1 MDTPQTKPTSAL
13 APFESRTFRSIWFAS
28 MSSNFGGL
36 IQGVGAAWMMTSI
49 SDSANMVALV
59 QASNTL
65 PIMVLSLFA
74 GAVADSF
81 NRRRVMLT
89 AQAFMLCVS
98 ATLALVAFSGLM
110 TPWLLLTFTFLVGCG
125 GALNNP
131 SWQASVGDIVPR
143 QHIGSAVALNSVGF
157 NITRSVGPAIGGAI
171 VATAGAAGAFFIN
184 ALSYTPL
191 LIVLL
196 RWKPETTVSA
206 LPRESLGSAIST
218 GLRYVAMSPNIGK
231 VLLRA
236 FIFGLSAV
244 SILALLPLVARDQ
257 VQGGPLTFGILLGAF
272 GVGAVCG
279 AIYLPRMRARLN
291 NEGMVRAGF
300 ASFAFCATITALSH
314 TVWLTG
320 FALMFG
326 GAAWV
331 NCMSLFNTTVQL
343 STPRWVVGRALS
355 LFQMSAFG
363 GMSLGSWIWGAT
375 TESYGLT
382 LALLCAAALMLI
394 GALVGMYVP
403 LPNRMEL
410 DLDPLGRWREPR
422 IAEDI
427 APRSGP
433 VAITVDYTIPEESRA
448 EFMEAMYD
456 RRRIRI
462 RDGARYWTLMRD
474 MENPTRWVET
484 FKVPTWIDYIRH
496 SQRATKSDAAIGD
509 RIRALNDP
517 NHPPKVSRML
527 VRQPRAVHADRPA
540 HGPMEVHH

>member
-1 MDTPQTKPTSAL
+1 MDTPKEKPASSL
-13 APFESRTFRSIWFAS
+13 APFQSRTFREIWFAS

-49 SDSANMVALV
+49 SDSEGMVALV

-81 NRRRVMLT
+81 NRRSVMLT
-89 AQAFMLCVS
+89 AQTFMLCIS
-98 ATLALVAFSGLM
+98 AALALTAFSGLM

-171 VATAGAAGAFFIN
+171 VASAGAAGAFMVN

-191 LIVLL
+191 IFVLL
-196 RWKPETTVSA
+196 RWKPETTTSA
-206 LPRESLGSAIST
+206 LPRESLGAAIST

-236 FIFGLSAV
+236 FVFGLSAV
-244 SILALLPLVARDQ
+244 AILALLPLVARDQ
-257 VQGGPLTFGILLGAF
+257 VEGGPLTFGFLLGAF

-279 AIYLPRMRARLN
+279 AFLLPRMRARLN

-300 ASFAFCATITALSH
+300 ASFAFCATVTALSH
-314 TVWLTG
+314 SVWLTA
-320 FALMFG
+320 FALLFG

-363 GMSLGSWIWGAT
+363 GMSLGSWLWGSV
-375 TESYGLT
+375 TENFSLT
-382 LALLCAAALMLI
+382 LALLCAAMMMLS
-394 GALVGMYVP
+394 GALLGMFVP

-422 IAEDI
+422 IAGDI

-433 VAITVDYTIPEESRA
+433 VSISVEYTVA
-448 EFMEAMYD
+448 EADRDAFMEAMYD

-474 MENPTRWVET
+474 MENPVRWVET
-484 FKVPTWIDYIRH
+484 FKVPTWIDYVRH
-496 SQRATKSDAAIGD
+496 SQRATKSDASIGE

-540 HGPMEVHH
+540 HGPLEVHH